1 MQEPFVIDAKGMYYR
16 KLNQIIR
23 DKVKEGYRH
32 FVLHNV
38 NGQRYI
44 GAGIMEEVFIEVHG
58 VAGNDLGVFMKRG
71 TIVVYDDAQDGVGNT
86 MEGTK
91 IVVHGM
97 AGDVC
102 GYGMRGGKLHILK
115 DIGYRTGIHM
125 KTYKDM
131 VPVIIIGGKAGDFF
145 GEYMAGG
152 ILILLNLWDDDD
164 RPIVG
169 NFLGTGM
176 HGGTI
181 YIRGNVDPYLFGK
194 EVGIREFTEEDERL
208 LRGYLTDYCNDFKD
222 YGLKVDEIMSEPFIK
237 LVPVSTRPYG
247 KIYAY

>member
-1 MQEPFVIDAKGMYYR
+1 MQEPFVIDARGLHYR
-16 KLNQIIR
+16 VLNQMIR
-23 DKVKEGYRH
+23 DKIAEGYRH
-32 FVLHNV
+32 FVLENI

-44 GAGIMEEVFIEVHG
+44 GAGVMEDVFIEVKG

-71 TIVVYDDAQDGVGNT
+71 TIVVYDNAQDGVGNT

-102 GYGMRGGKLHILK
+102 GYGMRGGKLHILG

-125 KTYKDM
+125 KTYRDM
-131 VPVIIIGGKAGDFF
+131 VPVIIVGGKAGDFF

-164 RPIVG
+164 RPVVG
-169 NFLGTGM
+169 DYLGTGM

-181 YIRGNVDPYLFGK
+181 YIRGEVDERIFGK
-194 EVGIREFTEEDERL
+194 EVGVVEVTQEDVRL
-208 LRGYLTDYCNDFKD
+208 LKRLIAEFCDDFREH
-222 YGLKVDEIMSEPFIK
+222 GLDLNEIMSRPFTK
-237 LVPVSTRPYG
+237 LIPVSTRPYG

>member
-1 MQEPFVIDAKGMYYR
+1 MQEPFVIDAKGMHYR
-16 KLNQIIR
+16 ILNQIIR
-23 DKVKEGYRH
+23 DKIKEGYRH
-32 FVLHNV
+32 FILHNV

-44 GAGIMEEVFIEVHG
+44 GAGVMEDVFIEIYG

-71 TIVVYDDAQDGVGNT
+71 TIIVYDNSQDGVANT

-102 GYGMRGGKLHILK
+102 GYGMRGGKLHVLR

-131 VPVIIIGGKAGDFF
+131 VPVIIVGGKAGDFF

-176 HGGTI
+176 HGGEI
-181 YIRGNVDPYLFGK
+181 YIRGEVDPYLFGK
-194 EVGIREFTEEDERL
+194 EVGIAEITEGDRKKLRE
-208 LRGYLTDYCNDFKD
+208 YLADYCNDFKD
-222 YGLKVDEIMSEPFIK
+222 YGLDIDEIMAEPFMK
-237 LVPVSTRPYG
+237 LIPVSTRPYG